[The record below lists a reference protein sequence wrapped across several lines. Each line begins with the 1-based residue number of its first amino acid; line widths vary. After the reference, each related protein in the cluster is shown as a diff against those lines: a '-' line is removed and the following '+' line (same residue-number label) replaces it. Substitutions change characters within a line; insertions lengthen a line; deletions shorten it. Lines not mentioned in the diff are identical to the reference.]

1 MSEYLESEGE
11 NDERGLFIFIFH
23 LSVLFECF
31 KIHDDVYYNQ
41 FFQSEGKKLYE
52 QK

>member
-11 NDERGLFIFIFH
+11 NDERGLFIFH

-31 KIHDDVYYNQ
+31 KIHDDVCYNQ

-52 QK
+52 QN